1 MAYYEIDF
9 DRVEDL
15 IRVSRDMKQQLFID
29 KSVSTM
35 TDRLWFAS
43 ISEHG
48 TAILNTCTASGEKIA
63 SAIAKT
69 KALGPE
75 EAVPEPIEASFSEV
89 K

>member
-15 IRVSRDMKQQLFID
+15 IRVSRDMKQQLFVD
-29 KSVSTM
+29 RSVSAM
-35 TDRLWFAS
+35 TDKLWFAS

-48 TAILNTCTASGEKIA
+48 TAILNTCTAPSEKIA
-63 SAIAKT
+63 EAIAKT
-69 KALGPE
+69 KMLGPE
-75 EAVPEPIEASFSEV
+75 QVVPEPIEASFSEV

>member
-9 DRVEDL
+9 DNVADL
-15 IRVSRDMKQQLFID
+15 IKVSRDMKQQLFID
-29 KSVSTM
+29 RSVSSL

-48 TAILNTCTASGEKIA
+48 TAILNTCTAPSAKIVEE
-63 SAIAKT
+63 IVKAKL
-69 KALGPE
+69 LGPE
-75 EAVPEPIEASFSEV
+75 REVPQPIEASFSEV